1 MDQEKGNVVAIFSSR
16 LISWTIQCGPK
27 PLVIS
32 HLPSRGD
39 VLLVTFLKDTVLYL
53 SRENVFFV

>member
-1 MDQEKGNVVAIFSSR
+1 MVAIFSSR